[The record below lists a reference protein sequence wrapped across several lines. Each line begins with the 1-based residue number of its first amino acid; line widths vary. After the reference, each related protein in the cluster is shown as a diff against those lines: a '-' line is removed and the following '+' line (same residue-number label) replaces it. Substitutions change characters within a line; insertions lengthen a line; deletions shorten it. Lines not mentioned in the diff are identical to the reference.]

1 MFAQQTAECRL
12 DIPLGSMRL
21 HDQLVW
27 DVNDSA
33 ADPDLFAT
41 AMCAEQSLDRAF
53 APLIAWHIR
62 DQVPS
67 PEALMHALPEWF
79 DTIASL
85 PFTSKPAQVYRF
97 RTQARS
103 KATLPPV
110 NPVVLEK
117 HQAPARRTRRKT
129 AKQPADTGFANTYS
143 SGV

>member
-1 MFAQQTAECRL
+1 MFAKQTAECRL
-12 DIPLGSMRL
+12 DISLKSMRL

-67 PEALMHALPEWF
+67 PEAPMHVLPEWRR
-79 DTIASL
+79 SVRRL
-85 PFTSKPAQVYRF
+85 LTS
-97 RTQARS
+97 
-103 KATLPPV
+103 
-110 NPVVLEK
+110 
-117 HQAPARRTRRKT
+117 
-129 AKQPADTGFANTYS
+129 
-143 SGV
+143 